1 MHREVRCT
9 SDGSL
14 SKTSSTSE
22 SNLECTVKAA
32 VTKASM
38 YAVFG
43 RGRVKADDDEVLLP
57 LALPR
62 GLAVEAEGAEEEEE
76 EVLPMRTASSASF
89 AMAKM

>member
-38 YAVFG
+38 YAVLG
-43 RGRVKADDDEVLLP
+43 RGRVKADDDEALLP

-62 GLAVEAEGAEEEEE
+62 GLAVEAEGAEEEE
-76 EVLPMRTASSASF
+76 VLRAD
-89 AMAKM
+89 